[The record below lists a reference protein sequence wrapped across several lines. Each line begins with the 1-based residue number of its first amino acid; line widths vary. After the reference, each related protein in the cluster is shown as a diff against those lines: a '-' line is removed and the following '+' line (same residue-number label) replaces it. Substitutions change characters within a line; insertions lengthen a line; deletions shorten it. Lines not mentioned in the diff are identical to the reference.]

1 MPSIRQ
7 LRRRI
12 RGVQNT
18 RQITRAMELVASS
31 RLRRAQERVLA
42 SRPYAERIRAVI
54 SNLATVSGAQELH
67 PLLQVRP
74 VSHAALILFTTSRGL
89 CGSLNSNMVRA
100 AVRFILDR
108 GVSVD
113 IIAVGT
119 KGPALLR
126 SVGLSDSV
134 SAQYQDL
141 GNYPNVADILPMSRS
156 IIDGFTAANYDEVY
170 VGYSQFVN
178 LMRQEPTLLRIL
190 PILPEDYET
199 EAASAYHQ
207 VDYIYEPDP
216 DGVLSTL
223 LPRFIE
229 AQVYR
234 ALLESIASEHSAR
247 MIAMRNATEN
257 AEEILR
263 DLTLTYN
270 KVRQTAITNEVIE
283 IATAA
288 RAIAGA

>member
-42 SRPYAERIRAVI
+42 SRPYAERIRLVI
-54 SNLATVSGAQELH
+54 SNLAAVSGAQDLH

-74 VSHAALILFTTSRGL
+74 VSRAAVILFTTSRGL

-100 AVRFILDR
+100 VVRFVLDR

-126 SVGLSDSV
+126 SVGLSDAV

-141 GNYPNVADILPMSRS
+141 GNYPNLADILPIARS
-156 IIDGFTAANYDEVY
+156 TIEGFTIQKYDEVY

-178 LMRQEPTLLRIL
+178 LMRQEPMLIRIL
-190 PILPEDYET
+190 PTAPDELET
-199 EAASAYHQ
+199 TEIRAFQQ

-216 DGVLSTL
+216 DDVLSTL
-223 LPRFIE
+223 LPRFVE
-229 AQVYR
+229 AQIYR

-257 AEEILR
+257 AEEILQ

-288 RAIAGA
+288 KAIAGA

>member
-31 RLRRAQERVLA
+31 RLRRAQELVLA
-42 SRPYAERIRAVI
+42 SRPYAERIRLVI
-54 SNLATVSGAQELH
+54 NNLAAVSGAQELH

-74 VSHAALILFTTSRGL
+74 VSRAAVILFTTSRGL

-100 AVRFILDR
+100 VVRFILDR

-113 IIAVGT
+113 IFAVGA

-126 SVGLSDSV
+126 SVGLSDAV

-141 GNYPNVADILPMSRS
+141 GNYPNLADILPITRS
-156 IIDGFTAANYDEVY
+156 TIEGYTTQEYDEVY

-178 LMRQEPTLLRIL
+178 LMRQEPTLTRIL
-190 PILPEDYET
+190 PIAPDELDKT
-199 EAASAYHQ
+199 EVRAFQQ

-216 DGVLSTL
+216 DEVLSTL

-257 AEEILR
+257 AEEILQ

-288 RAIAGA
+288 KAIAGA

>member
-190 PILPEDYET
+190 PISPEDYET
-199 EAASAYHQ
+199 EAASAYNQ

>member
-54 SNLATVSGAQELH
+54 SNLAAVSGAQDLH

-100 AVRFILDR
+100 VVRFILDR

-126 SVGLSDSV
+126 SVGLSGSV
-134 SAQYQDL
+134 TAQYQDL
-141 GNYPNVADILPMSRS
+141 GNYPNVADILPIARS
-156 IIDGFTAANYDEVY
+156 TIEGFTTAKYDEVY

-178 LMRQEPTLLRIL
+178 LMRQEPTLLRVL
-190 PILPEDYET
+190 PIAPEELD
-199 EAASAYHQ
+199 SAQARAYQQ

-216 DGVLSTL
+216 DDVLSTL

-234 ALLESIASEHSAR
+234 ALLEGIASEHSAR

-257 AEEILR
+257 AEEILQ

-288 RAIAGA
+288 KAIAGV

>member
-42 SRPYAERIRAVI
+42 SRPYAERIRSVI
-54 SNLATVSGAQELH
+54 DNLAAVSGAQELH

-89 CGSLNSNMVRA
+89 CGSLNSNMVRSV
-100 AVRFILDR
+100 VRFILDR

-126 SVGLSDSV
+126 SVGLSNAV

-141 GNYPNVADILPMSRS
+141 GNYPNLADILPMSRS
-156 IIDGFTAANYDEVY
+156 TIEGFTSKKYDEVY
-170 VGYSQFVN
+170 VGFSQFVN
-178 LMRQEPTLLRIL
+178 LMRQEPTLARIL
-190 PILPEDYET
+190 PITPEELDPSEI
-199 EAASAYHQ
+199 SAFHQ
-207 VDYIYEPDP
+207 VDYIYEPSP
-216 DGVLSTL
+216 DDVLSTL

-229 AQVYR
+229 AQIYR
-234 ALLESIASEHSAR
+234 ALLENIASEHSAR

-257 AEEILR
+257 AEEILQ

-288 RAIAGA
+288 KAIAGV

>member
-31 RLRRAQERVLA
+31 RLRRAQELVLA
-42 SRPYAERIRAVI
+42 SRPYAERIRLVI
-54 SNLATVSGAQELH
+54 NNLAAVSGAQELH

-74 VSHAALILFTTSRGL
+74 VSRAAVILFTTSRGL

-100 AVRFILDR
+100 VVRFILDR

-113 IIAVGT
+113 IFAVGA

-126 SVGLSDSV
+126 SVGLSDAV

-141 GNYPNVADILPMSRS
+141 GNYPNLADILPITRS
-156 IIDGFTAANYDEVY
+156 TIEGYTTREYDEVY

-178 LMRQEPTLLRIL
+178 LMRQEPTLTRIL
-190 PILPEDYET
+190 PIAPDELDKT
-199 EAASAYHQ
+199 EVRAFQQ

-216 DGVLSTL
+216 DEVLSTL

-257 AEEILR
+257 AEEILQ

-288 RAIAGA
+288 KAIAGA

>member
-54 SNLATVSGAQELH
+54 SNLAAVSGAQELH

-100 AVRFILDR
+100 VVRFILDR

-126 SVGLSDSV
+126 SVGLSGSV

-141 GNYPNVADILPMSRS
+141 GNYPNVADILPIARS
-156 IIDGFTAANYDEVY
+156 TIDGFTTARYDEVY
-170 VGYSQFVN
+170 VGYSQFIN

-190 PILPEDYET
+190 PISPEDYET

>member
-31 RLRRAQERVLA
+31 RLRRAQELVLA
-42 SRPYAERIRAVI
+42 SRPYAERIRLVI
-54 SNLATVSGAQELH
+54 NNLAAVSGAQELH

-74 VSHAALILFTTSRGL
+74 VSRAAVILFTTSRGL

-100 AVRFILDR
+100 VVRFILDR

-113 IIAVGT
+113 IFAVGT

-126 SVGLSDSV
+126 SVGLSDAV

-141 GNYPNVADILPMSRS
+141 GNYPNLADILPITRS
-156 IIDGFTAANYDEVY
+156 TIEGFTTQEYDEVY
-170 VGYSQFVN
+170 VGYSRFVN
-178 LMRQEPTLLRIL
+178 LMRQEPTLTRIL
-190 PILPEDYET
+190 PTTPDELDTT
-199 EAASAYHQ
+199 EVRAFQQ

-216 DGVLSTL
+216 DEVLSTL

-234 ALLESIASEHSAR
+234 ALLEGIASEHSAR

-257 AEEILR
+257 AEEILQ

-288 RAIAGA
+288 KAIAGA

>member
-1 MPSIRQ
+1 M
-7 LRRRI
+7 
-12 RGVQNT
+12 
-18 RQITRAMELVASS
+18 
-31 RLRRAQERVLA
+31 
-42 SRPYAERIRAVI
+42 
-54 SNLATVSGAQELH
+54 
-67 PLLQVRP
+67 
-74 VSHAALILFTTSRGL
+74 
-89 CGSLNSNMVRA
+89 
-100 AVRFILDR
+100 
-108 GVSVD
+108 
-113 IIAVGT
+113 GT

-126 SVGLSDSV
+126 SVGLSGSV

-141 GNYPNVADILPMSRS
+141 GNYPNVADILPISRS
-156 IIDGFTAANYDEVY
+156 TIDGFETAKYDEVY

-190 PILPEDYET
+190 PIAPEDYET
-199 EAASAYHQ
+199 EAASAYQQ

-257 AEEILR
+257 AEEILQ

-288 RAIAGA
+288 KAIAGV

>member
-42 SRPYAERIRAVI
+42 SRPYAERIRSVI
-54 SNLATVSGAQELH
+54 DNLAAVSGAQELH

-74 VSHAALILFTTSRGL
+74 VSHAAVILFTTSRGL
-89 CGSLNSNMVRA
+89 CGSLNSNMVRSV
-100 AVRFILDR
+100 VRFILDR

-126 SVGLSDSV
+126 SVGLSNSV

-141 GNYPNVADILPMSRS
+141 GNYPNLADILPMSRS
-156 IIDGFTAANYDEVY
+156 TIEGFTSKKYDEVY
-170 VGYSQFVN
+170 VGFSQFVN
-178 LMRQEPTLLRIL
+178 LMRQEPTLARIL
-190 PILPEDYET
+190 PITPEELDPSEI
-199 EAASAYHQ
+199 SAFHQ
-207 VDYIYEPDP
+207 VDYIYEPGP
-216 DGVLSTL
+216 DDVLSTL

-229 AQVYR
+229 AQIYR
-234 ALLESIASEHSAR
+234 ALLENIASEHSAR

-257 AEEILR
+257 AEEILQ

-288 RAIAGA
+288 KAIAGA

>member
-31 RLRRAQERVLA
+31 RLRRAQELVLA
-42 SRPYAERIRAVI
+42 SRPYAERIRLVI
-54 SNLATVSGAQELH
+54 NNLAAVSGAQELH

-74 VSHAALILFTTSRGL
+74 VSRAAVILFTTSRGL

-100 AVRFILDR
+100 VVRFILDR

-113 IIAVGT
+113 IFAVGT

-126 SVGLSDSV
+126 SVGLSDAV

-141 GNYPNVADILPMSRS
+141 GNYPNLADILPITRS
-156 IIDGFTAANYDEVY
+156 TIEGYTTQEYDEVY

-178 LMRQEPTLLRIL
+178 LMRQEPTLTRIL
-190 PILPEDYET
+190 PIAPDELDKT
-199 EAASAYHQ
+199 EVRAFQQ

-216 DGVLSTL
+216 DEVLSTL

-234 ALLESIASEHSAR
+234 ALLEGIASEHSAR

-257 AEEILR
+257 AEEILQ

-288 RAIAGA
+288 KAIAGA

>member
-100 AVRFILDR
+100 VVRFILDR

-119 KGPALLR
+119 KGPTLLR
-126 SVGLSDSV
+126 SVGLSGSV
-134 SAQYQDL
+134 AAQYQDL
-141 GNYPNVADILPMSRS
+141 GNYPNVADILPISRS
-156 IIDGFTAANYDEVY
+156 TIEGFTTARYDEVY

-190 PILPEDYET
+190 PIAPEEL
-199 EAASAYHQ
+199 ESSEASAYHQ

-216 DGVLSTL
+216 DAVLSNL

-257 AEEILR
+257 AEEILQ

-288 RAIAGA
+288 KAIAGV